1 MGFTSSKAVSVVYF
15 YPNGVGETDIA
26 TIKRISKGELLSFVD
41 KYIHPSSPHRSVLL
55 VRVQSQV
62 EKQLPSSEDRLVADV
77 RVFLAGEGYDIPPSE
92 VEEAV
97 KMDTSLIEQNLRD
110 LMLKRGYDQ
119 ERVAQTLGK
128 PDLLNAQVVVNGRA
142 MPNVLKEVTVND
154 LEFRNTLKLDNKPV
168 PIQPLETF
176 YVSKGS

>member
-1 MGFTSSKAVSVVYF
+1 MA
-15 YPNGVGETDIA
+15 E
-26 TIKRISKGELLSFVD
+26 
-41 KYIHPSSPHRSVLL
+41 
-55 VRVQSQV
+55 
-62 EKQLPSSEDRLVADV
+62 V
-77 RVFLAGEGYDIPPSE
+77 RVFLAGEGYDILPSE

-97 KMDTSLIEQNLRD
+97 KGNTSLIEHSLRD